1 MGVTKLTWAKNGTT
15 TLSSASDTL
24 DVTGFTAS
32 ETMQTLQHGILNSSS
47 LKLTTRGNLN
57 GDTGNNYAYR
67 TKDNGG
73 TEENG
78 GSISYWRIGAG
89 LNPTGGDNF
98 IVSYMVNISGEE
110 KLMLSWINNSNASG
124 AGNAPQRGETACK
137 WANTDQVTDIDQAN
151 VGNGD
156 YDTDSNLTVLGTN

>member
-1 MGVTKLTWAKNGTT
+1 MAWGKAGTT

-32 ETMQTLQHGILNSSS
+32 ETMHTLQHGILNSSS

-67 TKDNGG
+67 TKDNGV
-73 TEENG
+73 TEEYG

-89 LNPTGGDNF
+89 LNPIGGDNF

-137 WANTDQVTDIDQAN
+137 WVNTSDQVTDIDQAN

-156 YDTDSNLTVLGTN
+156 YNTDSNLTVLGTD